1 MIIDEIPVIAIE
13 TFHDLDI
20 TLKNIKQ
27 NLLPFSDVSSL
38 LAGGFLQLPLVNQ
51 KSVFMK
57 PSKGS
62 YKSINGML
70 WEKCYLH
77 ELVEIVRQRSDLDFA
92 QLFNRVREGYLTND
106 DLTQIKALANINT
119 ATWPDEF
126 VKFHLNNT

>member
-1 MIIDEIPVIAIE
+1 MKVLIIDEIPVIAIE

-70 WEKCYLH
+70 WEKC
-77 ELVEIVRQRSDLDFA
+77 
-92 QLFNRVREGYLTND
+92 
-106 DLTQIKALANINT
+106 
-119 ATWPDEF
+119 
-126 VKFHLNNT
+126 